1 MVQVPSEININHDL
15 LSPKKKT
22 KVARE
27 PDLFDDESNYS
38 SEILPLCLRNQPNQ
52 KPNVQ
57 KAQSDA
63 SQSSQS
69 DDEDESEEEILPVSK
84 RQYAK
89 QNSPTSQKAPCKASP
104 RTPKDDSR
112 KKKSEDE
119 ESEFSDFSSNSSSED
134 EEEDLRP
141 ISSLARR
148 PSSTRNLQDNNS
160 TSSKESHYSKIE
172 AMPNKSE
179 QGKKKIGMRRKR
191 LVIELLDS
199 SDDESIDS
207 SKETKDKA
215 EKDQAVKQ
223 QASSSRST
231 THEQRTK
238 DTKNLKS
245 DSTHNSDVIFDSSS
259 DEDSDVDPSD
269 FNSLDESDNR
279 DLAPLK
285 AKSSYNTYRPIRRR
299 PKQPELYGSPVS
311 ADDDVIENI
320 LNSPGN
326 VLSWTNDGSSSEN
339 ENRYPKRRRRIR
351 KGIKNGRERQ
361 HRKPER
367 FGESADSKEVDKF
380 ISSPENVLE
389 WKNVAK
395 DSDNELSNGSSDE
408 ESNESK
414 SLSTTPKRK
423 RRIGVE
429 VRPESYQQRWSDRKS
444 NPTDKFTYNF

>member
-1 MVQVPSEININHDL
+1 MV
-15 LSPKKKT
+15 KK
-22 KVARE
+22 
-27 PDLFDDESNYS
+27 F
-38 SEILPLCLRNQPNQ
+38 
-52 KPNVQ
+52 
-57 KAQSDA
+57 
-63 SQSSQS
+63 
-69 DDEDESEEEILPVSK
+69 
-84 RQYAK
+84 
-89 QNSPTSQKAPCKASP
+89 
-104 RTPKDDSR
+104 
-112 KKKSEDE
+112 
-119 ESEFSDFSSNSSSED
+119 
-134 EEEDLRP
+134 
-141 ISSLARR
+141 
-148 PSSTRNLQDNNS
+148 
-160 TSSKESHYSKIE
+160 
-172 AMPNKSE
+172 E
-179 QGKKKIGMRRKR
+179 QGNLASKNQGQGSVKKIGMRRKQ

-199 SDDESIDS
+199 SDGDSIDS

-231 THEQRTK
+231 THVQRTK

-299 PKQPELYGSPVS
+299 SKQPELYGSPVS

-339 ENRYPKRRRRIR
+339 ENRYPKRRRRTR
-351 KGIKNGRERQ
+351 KGIQNGRERQ

-367 FGESADSKEVDKF
+367 FGEIADSKEVDKF
-380 ISSPENVLE
+380 ISSPENILQ

-414 SLSTTPKRK
+414 GLSTTPRRK